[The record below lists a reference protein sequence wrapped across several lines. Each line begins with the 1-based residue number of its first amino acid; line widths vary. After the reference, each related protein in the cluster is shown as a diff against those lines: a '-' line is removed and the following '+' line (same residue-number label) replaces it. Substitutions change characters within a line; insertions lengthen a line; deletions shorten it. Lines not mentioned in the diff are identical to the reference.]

1 MRKNKIPY
9 VIAVM
14 LILVLLIGYVPYKG
28 MEFPLLGQ
36 IKAGGWFRQ
45 GLYFCLGLSFTA
57 LFCEE
62 KMQHGKILAR
72 ENARQFV

>member
-36 IKAGGWFRQ
+36 IKAEAGSDKDCISAWD
-45 GLYFCLGLSFTA
+45 CLLLHCCVRRKCSMEKFWP
-57 LFCEE
+57 E
-62 KMQHGKILAR
+62 KMRGSL
-72 ENARQFV
+72 

>member
-45 GLYFCLGLSFTA
+45 GLYFCLGLFLLHCCVRRKCSMEKFWP
-57 LFCEE
+57 E
-62 KMQHGKILAR
+62 KMRGSL
-72 ENARQFV
+72 